1 MKESYEED
9 LASHF
14 GHPRRA
20 ESVTTF
26 VEASARVGSAGQPTQ
41 RVPGSE
47 ITNFRRPILFNPG
60 EGNNANTAKA
70 RCGHLRRSRRP

>member
-20 ESVTTF
+20 GSVTTV
-26 VEASARVGSAGQPTQ
+26 VEASGGVVNAGQPLS
-41 RVPGSE
+41 SE
-47 ITNFRRPILFNPG
+47 IINYRRPILFKPG
-60 EGNNANTAKA
+60 EGNSADTAKA
-70 RCGHLRRSRRP
+70 RCGRLRRSRRT